1 MASDGEERTEEP
13 TSKKLSDARK
23 KGQIPRSKELG
34 TTAVLIMSA
43 VALVIFGGQLAGSL
57 KQIMERGLTLNRDET
72 YDPNKMGSLAMSFG
86 EELIIPMGLIFGV
99 ILFSAFVG
107 NSLLGGFNWSWE
119 SIKPKLDKL
128 SPLKGLKRMFGVQ
141 ALVELLKSVLKV
153 VVVFAFSIIFLQSY
167 FTDML
172 QLALKTT
179 PTNIIESA
187 ELLAWIFLGLTFSMV
202 LITAV
207 DAPYQKWNHKKQL
220 RMTKQEIKDEYKNT
234 EGNPEIKGR
243 IRRAQRE
250 ASQRRMMQAV
260 PDADVVV
267 TNPTHYAVAIKYDAN
282 HGGAPMLVASGVDE
296 MAMQIRK
303 IAKEHGVPIIES
315 PSLARTI
322 FYTTEVDQ
330 EIPEKLFVAVAQV
343 LAYVYQLKQYQKGKG
358 QKPRAL
364 SKKLPIPPEIRH

>member
-13 TSKKLSDARK
+13 TSKKLNDARK

-57 KQIMERGLTLNRDET
+57 MQIMKRGLTLNRDET

-86 EELIIPMGLIFGV
+86 EELLIPMGLIFSV

-153 VVVFAFSIIFLQSY
+153 VVVFSFSIIFLQSY
-167 FTDML
+167 FSDML
-172 QLALKTT
+172 QLAVITT
-179 PTNIIESA
+179 PTNIVESA
-187 ELLAWIFLGLTFSMV
+187 QLLAWIFLGLTFSMV

-267 TNPTHYAVAIKYDAN
+267 TNPTHYAVAIKYDPN
-282 HGGAPMLVASGVDE
+282 NGGAPMLVASGIDE

-303 IAKEHGVPIIES
+303 IAKENKVPIIES

-322 FYTTEVDQ
+322 YYTTEVDQ

-343 LAYVYQLKQYQKGKG
+343 LAYVYQLKEYRKGRG
-358 QKPRAL
+358 QKPKAL
-364 SKKLPIPPEIRH
+364 SKKLPIPPEIKH

>member
-43 VALVIFGGQLAGSL
+43 VALVIFGGQLAGTL
-57 KQIMERGLTLNRDET
+57 KQIMTRGLTLNRDET
-72 YDPNKMGSLAMSFG
+72 YDPNKMGSLVMSFG
-86 EELIIPMGLIFGV
+86 EELLAPMGLIFSI

-128 SPLKGLKRMFGVQ
+128 SPLKGFKRMFGVQ

-153 VVVFAFSIIFLQSY
+153 VVVFSFSIVFLQSY

-172 QLALKTT
+172 QLAVKTT
-179 PTNIIESA
+179 PVNIIESA

-267 TNPTHYAVAIKYDAN
+267 TNPTHYAVAIKYDAE
-282 HGGAPMLVASGVDE
+282 HGGAPMLVASGIDE

-303 IAKEHGVPIIES
+303 IAKENDVPIIES

-322 FYTTEVDQ
+322 YYTTEVDQ

-343 LAYVYQLKQYQKGKG
+343 LAYVYQLKQFRKGKG
-358 QKPRAL
+358 QKPKAL